1 MKGMLNL
8 LLDRLLGRK
17 KAHAGST
24 SAPPETTDSTPT
36 NSTEDTTSPGAVA
49 VADPPSSSSDHESSR
64 HQGEPEGRPRRR
76 RSRGSRKGGGGAKAT
91 EQQAGEPRGASKD
104 EPGATDLAAPEAFR
118 ALGIDDTA
126 LQAVAAL
133 GFDQPT
139 PIQEEAIPL
148 LLGGQDVV
156 GLAQTGTGKTLAF
169 GIPLARSINP
179 AKQHVQALILVPT
192 RELANQVLE
201 TFEHLG
207 KFYGFRSTGLVGGRR
222 INGDFQ
228 RLEQN
233 PHVIVGTPGRV
244 IDHINRKT
252 LDLGRV
258 HYVVLDEADQM
269 FDIGFARDINFI
281 LRKLPRERQGA
292 LFSAT
297 MPPEIRRLVYR
308 HLSEP
313 AEVSVTA
320 GQSPAAGVEQYYCE
334 VAERDKFFALRYL
347 FEEKG
352 LGRSLIFRRTRAGVD
367 RLAENLKRAGV
378 PARAI
383 HGDLP
388 QGERDRVMADFRSGN
403 LEFLVATN
411 VASRGLDIPD
421 IDHVINY
428 DVPQNAEEYIHR
440 VGRTARAGKTGT
452 SVTFVSEWELDD
464 WDRVTASLEG
474 EGPEYMPLPSQWD

>member
-1 MKGMLNL
+1 MKGTVTL
-8 LLDRLLGRK
+8 LLDRLFGKRK
-17 KAHAGST
+17 SDTPLETLPTDTAATPTKD
-24 SAPPETTDSTPT
+24 SAPQTRGD
-36 NSTEDTTSPGAVA
+36 GVA
-49 VADPPSSSSDHESSR
+49 VADAPAGEREPSHRHGESR
-64 HQGEPEGRPRRR
+64 RRPRRR
-76 RSRGSRKGGGGAKAT
+76 SRNRKSGA
-91 EQQAGEPRGASKD
+91 EQPQAANPS
-104 EPGATDLAAPEAFR
+104 AARQDHDGPLPEKFR
-118 ALGIDDTA
+118 ALGIDETG
-126 LQAVAAL
+126 LKAVAAL
-133 GFDQPT
+133 GFDEPT
-139 PIQEEAIPL
+139 PIQDEAIPL
-148 LLGGQDVV
+148 LLDGKDVV

-169 GIPLARSINP
+169 GIPLARSIDI
-179 AKQHVQALILVPT
+179 AKDHVQAVVLVPT

-201 TFEHLG
+201 TMEHLG
-207 KFYGFRSTGLVGGRR
+207 SFYGYRSIGLVGGKR
-222 INGDFQ
+222 ITGDFQ
-228 RLEQN
+228 RLEQK
-233 PHVIVGTPGRV
+233 PQVVVGTPGRI
-244 IDHINRKT
+244 IDHLNRGT

-258 HYVVLDEADQM
+258 RYIVLDEADQM